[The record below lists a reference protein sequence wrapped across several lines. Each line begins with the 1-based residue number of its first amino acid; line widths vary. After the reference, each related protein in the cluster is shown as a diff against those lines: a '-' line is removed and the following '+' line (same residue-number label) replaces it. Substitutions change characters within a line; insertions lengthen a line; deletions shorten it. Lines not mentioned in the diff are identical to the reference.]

1 MDIGTLDKTTETKD
15 KNLIVNVVV
24 DAIHILA
31 FIVYAPA
38 LLLQVSMVLIGIV
51 DTDTLP
57 DIAERILF
65 WYLHFNHFFLANCI
79 LLLVVILCVAI
90 GVTFLT
96 ARHIKTWHLTNFAV
110 TLLAGFC
117 SFLLA
122 NIQC

>member
-1 MDIGTLDKTTETKD
+1 MDIGTLGNTTETKN

-24 DAIHILA
+24 DAFHILA
-31 FIVYAPA
+31 FILYAPA
-38 LLLQVSMVLIGIV
+38 LLLQVSMVLISILDMG
-51 DTDTLP
+51 TLP
-57 DIAERILF
+57 GLAERILY

-79 LLLVVILCVAI
+79 LLLVVILWVAM

-96 ARHIKTWHLTNFAV
+96 ERHIKTWHLTNCAV

-122 NIQC
+122 NFQ